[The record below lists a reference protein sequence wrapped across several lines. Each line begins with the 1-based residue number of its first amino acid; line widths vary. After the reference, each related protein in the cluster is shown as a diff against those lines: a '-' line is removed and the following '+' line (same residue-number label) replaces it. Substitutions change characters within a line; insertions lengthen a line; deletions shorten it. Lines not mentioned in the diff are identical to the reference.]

1 MQAKKSYIFM
11 APGVEEIEAI
21 ATVDALRRAGME
33 VVEVSTTESKE
44 VKGATGQAVVADT
57 LLSETDLTDADWLI
71 VPGGVP
77 GAPNLHA
84 DKAVNDAIKA
94 HAAKGGRIAAICAG
108 PAVVL
113 APLGVLS
120 GKKATCYPGLEDALA
135 KGGATYEH
143 SPVVKDVNLITSE
156 GPGTTMAFAIEI
168 IRETLGDKVAD
179 DTADSMI
186 MTPKMQGR

>member
-44 VKGATGQAVVADT
+44 VKGATGQTVVADT

-108 PAVVL
+108 PAV
-113 APLGVLS
+113 ARRPR
-120 GKKATCYPGLEDALA
+120 ATPALRMPWQRA
-135 KGGATYEH
+135 AQ
-143 SPVVKDVNLITSE
+143 PTS
-156 GPGTTMAFAIEI
+156 
-168 IRETLGDKVAD
+168 
-179 DTADSMI
+179 TALWSRMSI
-186 MTPKMQGR
+186 

>member
-44 VKGATGQAVVADT
+44 VKGATGQTVVADT

-84 DKAVNDAIKA
+84 DKAVNDA
-94 HAAKGGRIAAICAG
+94 
-108 PAVVL
+108 
-113 APLGVLS
+113 
-120 GKKATCYPGLEDALA
+120 
-135 KGGATYEH
+135 
-143 SPVVKDVNLITSE
+143 
-156 GPGTTMAFAIEI
+156 F
-168 IRETLGDKVAD
+168 
-179 DTADSMI
+179 
-186 MTPKMQGR
+186 